1 MGRDSQ
7 VKEVERICVCT
18 RSALMTW
25 CRAYRKDGLVALFDK
40 RKGGNHAKLKAD
52 QVELIRTLL
61 HTYTPAQLWSAEVC
75 AGEGD
80 FWTVPDLAHLV
91 EERCHVVYQSDN
103 SYRLIFGKCDFTP
116 LRLHGTPRA
125 CNGVG
130 GGIVVFLGIAGALF
144 NRNAATDEATVPAS
158 PRMAQIAVATATDDA
173 VGQATG
179 VALPAE
185 TTMTAVEPHKS
196 MLVVATGDCE
206 IWHALLRIKAI
217 IFAQQTQPSDL

>member
-1 MGRDSQ
+1 MSNRQFHLSEVEANELQGAFCICKDGPTRTRLQAVRLYGQSHC
-7 VKEVERICVCT
+7 VKEVEKVCVCT

-25 CRAYRKDGLVALFDK
+25 CRAYRKDGIVALFDK

-103 SYRLIFGKCDFTP
+103 SYRFLFGKCDFTRQRP
-116 LRLHGTPRA
+116 GYLYKSRS
-125 CNGVG
+125 
-130 GGIVVFLGIAGALF
+130 
-144 NRNAATDEATVPAS
+144 AAAV
-158 PRMAQIAVATATDDA
+158 MAF
-173 VGQATG
+173 
-179 VALPAE
+179 E
-185 TTMTAVEPHKS
+185 E
-196 MLVVATGDCE
+196 E
-206 IWHALLRIKAI
+206 IEKN
-217 IFAQQTQPSDL
+217 